1 MEKSNIEIR
10 LEKKEEHQKVE
21 NLVREVFG
29 MCIVQDAS
37 FFLCKELIPG
47 YLNGITG
54 EYATPEGY
62 FVDENECKNSKGKS
76 NIYCGI

>member
-1 MEKSNIEIR
+1 
-10 LEKKEEHQKVE
+10 
-21 NLVREVFG
+21 
-29 MCIVQDAS
+29 MCIVQYAS

>member
-1 MEKSNIEIR
+1 
-10 LEKKEEHQKVE
+10 
-21 NLVREVFG
+21 

-76 NIYCGI
+76 NPTEPIMKMSERKW